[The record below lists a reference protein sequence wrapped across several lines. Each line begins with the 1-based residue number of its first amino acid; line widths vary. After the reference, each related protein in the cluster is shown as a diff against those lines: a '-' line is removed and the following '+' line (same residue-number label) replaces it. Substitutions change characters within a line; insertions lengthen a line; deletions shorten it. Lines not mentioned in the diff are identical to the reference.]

1 MYFRILFVLNR
12 VVISNPQRLA
22 YTQIFVEYPPPG
34 GGGKQVWGGKQVFK
48 PGRSS
53 FHVDMISFHFYCIH
67 SLSRVIPRYRNNS
80 NAVILDFSTVPIQT
94 CYPSKSMTNTSVI
107 FKGRYKPRSPGLG
120 ITRMN
125 KRRGRESLGTGK
137 RNLCSYFPV
146 M

>member
-1 MYFRILFVLNR
+1 MYFRILFGLNR
-12 VVISNPQRLA
+12 VMVSNPQRLA
-22 YTQIFVEYPPPG
+22 YTQVFVEYPPR
-34 GGGKQVWGGKQVFK
+34 GGKQVFR

-53 FHVDMISFHFYCIH
+53 FHVDMISFHLYCIH
-67 SLSRVIPRYRNNS
+67 SLGRVIPRYRNNS

-107 FKGRYKPRSPGLG
+107 FKGRYKPCSPGFG
-120 ITRMN
+120 ITRIN
-125 KRRGRESLGTGK
+125 ERRGRESLGTGK

>member
-12 VVISNPQRLA
+12 VMVSNPQRLA
-22 YTQIFVEYPPPG
+22 YTQIFVEYPPGGG
-34 GGGKQVWGGKQVFK
+34 GGGKQVLR

-53 FHVDMISFHFYCIH
+53 FHDQMISFHFYCIH

-107 FKGRYKPRSPGLG
+107 FKGSYKPCSPGFG
-120 ITRMN
+120 IARMN
-125 KRRGRESLGTGK
+125 KRRGMESLGTGK
-137 RNLCSYFPV
+137 KNLCSYFPV
-146 M
+146 I

>member
-12 VVISNPQRLA
+12 VMVSNPQRLA
-22 YTQIFVEYPPPG
+22 YTQIFVEYPPGGGGG
-34 GGGKQVWGGKQVFK
+34 GGGKQVFR

-53 FHVDMISFHFYCIH
+53 FHVHMISFHFYCIH

-107 FKGRYKPRSPGLG
+107 FKVSYKPCSRALGLPG
-120 ITRMN
+120 
-125 KRRGRESLGTGK
+125 
-137 RNLCSYFPV
+137 
-146 M
+146 

>member
-1 MYFRILFVLNR
+1 MYFRNFFVLNR
-12 VVISNPQRLA
+12 VMVSKPQRLA
-22 YTQIFVEYPPPG
+22 YTQILVEYPPR
-34 GGGKQVWGGKQVFK
+34 GGKQVFR

-80 NAVILDFSTVPIQT
+80 NAVILDFSSVPIQT

-107 FKGRYKPRSPGLG
+107 FKGRYEPCSPGFG
-120 ITRMN
+120 IARMN

-146 M
+146 I

>member
-1 MYFRILFVLNR
+1 MYFRILFGLNR
-12 VVISNPQRLA
+12 VMVSNPQRLA
-22 YTQIFVEYPPPG
+22 YTQVFVEYPPR
-34 GGGKQVWGGKQVFK
+34 GGKQVFR

-53 FHVDMISFHFYCIH
+53 FHVDMISFHLYCIH
-67 SLSRVIPRYRNNS
+67 SLGRVIPRYRNNS

-120 ITRMN
+120 ITRIN
-125 KRRGRESLGTGK
+125 ERRGRESLGTGK
-137 RNLCSYFPV
+137 RNLWSYFPV

>member
-1 MYFRILFVLNR
+1 MYFRNSFVLNR
-12 VVISNPQRLA
+12 VMVSKPQRLA
-22 YTQIFVEYPPPG
+22 YTQIFIEYPPR
-34 GGGKQVWGGKQVFK
+34 GGKQVFR

-53 FHVDMISFHFYCIH
+53 FHVDVISFHFYCIH

-94 CYPSKSMTNTSVI
+94 CYPSKSMTNPSFI

-120 ITRMN
+120 IARMN
-125 KRRGRESLGTGK
+125 ERKGREPLGTGK
-137 RNLCSYFPV
+137 GNLCSYFPV

>member
-12 VVISNPQRLA
+12 VMVSNPQRLA
-22 YTQIFVEYPPPG
+22 YTQIFVEYPPGG
-34 GGGKQVWGGKQVFK
+34 GGGKQVFR

-53 FHVDMISFHFYCIH
+53 FHVHMISFHFYCIH

-107 FKGRYKPRSPGLG
+107 FKGRYKPCSPGFG
-120 ITRMN
+120 IARMN

-146 M
+146 I

>member
-1 MYFRILFVLNR
+1 MYFRILFGLNR
-12 VVISNPQRLA
+12 VMVSNPQRLA
-22 YTQIFVEYPPPG
+22 YTQIFVAYPPR
-34 GGGKQVWGGKQVFK
+34 GGKQVFR

-67 SLSRVIPRYRNNS
+67 SLSRVIPRYRDNS
-80 NAVILDFSTVPIQT
+80 NAVILDFSSVPIQT

-107 FKGRYKPRSPGLG
+107 FKGRYKPCSPGFG
-120 ITRMN
+120 IARMN

-146 M
+146 I